1 MPDPNTLGIILI
13 AVAVGA
19 TALRVIAFRSPKR
32 RGSAAVATLVLFAI
46 LAVVLGLFAW
56 SMVRGYIGGIPD

>member
-19 TALRVIAFRSPKR
+19 IVLRVVAFRSPNR

>member
-1 MPDPNTLGIILI
+1 MPDPTALGIILI

-19 TALRVIAFRSPKR
+19 MVLRVVAFRSPNR
-32 RGSAAVATLVLFAI
+32 RGSAAVATLVVFAI

-56 SMVRGYIGGIPD
+56 SVVRGYIEGLPN

>member
-19 TALRVIAFRSPKR
+19 TVLRIVAFRSPNR

-46 LAVVLGLFAW
+46 LAVVLGLFVW